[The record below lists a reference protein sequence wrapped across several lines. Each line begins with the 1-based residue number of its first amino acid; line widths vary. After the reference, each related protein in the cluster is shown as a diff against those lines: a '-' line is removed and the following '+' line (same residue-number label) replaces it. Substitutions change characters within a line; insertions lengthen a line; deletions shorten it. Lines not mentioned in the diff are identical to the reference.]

1 MNNKFKSVLCLSAA
15 LITATTVFSTTNT
28 KAAGMPGTEG
38 HDKYVDKKVFDVIS
52 DDTFGTKD
60 LDSPLFD
67 KATGSNDISDLQ
79 VPTLAYDDTS
89 IGLVWK
95 KPEKYDNVADY
106 HVYINGELQETAREN
121 FKTNA
126 EWTSKYMDAF
136 YDYYQ
141 KDGNS
146 DIDTVNVDIHSFR
159 ATDLKPDTNYTFSVA
174 AIDKAGTELGTPVA
188 VDQKTTP
195 APEIFNITEYGA
207 ETSEGYTTYDDE
219 INAFIEKNTKA
230 IQSAIDACTPGGKV
244 VIPEGTFVSGAIWL
258 KSDMTLEV
266 DGTLWASPNSDH
278 FEIGFHMYPFYT
290 DTRGWGLVNAVSS
303 DESQPLQ
310 NIRVTGTGTV
320 YGNGW
325 KYGAKDAIYEDG
337 YHSNAGDP
345 STQQAGDVDLTVKG
359 SEKYALPRWVAGNN
373 KKVYNYGIQ
382 AADSARK
389 YLSNVTDAAGNK
401 KYSDDV
407 INELEGK
414 IAANKDDKLSEI
426 DAADLTNAYATRS
439 SLIIMRNV
447 TNVYLGDVTVMNPA
461 NHSVNILDSRNVSAT
476 NVKVLSY
483 DGNNGDGLGFGCSQ
497 NVICWNNCNDTGDDN
512 LGFGASVGE
521 GARDCDIQ
529 TNSEVWMFNN
539 FLREGHG
546 GLAAGSHTGN
556 GIQDVLFEDTVM
568 NHIDAAFR
576 FKSAPTNGG
585 FGANITMRD
594 CAVSDPTQ
602 GWVLT
607 TSYSD
612 PNSASSTEAAE
623 IGRFYNFASYN
634 ISVYGPTQ
642 NTICVY
648 ADVDPVNHPDKPWH
662 VHSNLYFQ
670 DITFGN
676 VGGNGSYKNYNGWD
690 TLTGCENSVFYNVRT
705 NSYNKKAID
714 KKTDFAWTNIRYSK
728 NIRFQ
733 GSTLETLNADTAVMD
748 NITSAPAIDP
758 ASEVNAVSAEDGR
771 SADLSWTAA
780 DDNSS
785 KVLYGIDTFLGDEK
799 VDAVDG
805 IEDTHVTLPG
815 LSSGVTYTFKIYAS
829 DETGNKTELGETALT
844 TSGDLDTADITAPAS
859 IDVDLS
865 NGIYTCAQAEW
876 QSAYQTDARVR
887 GYHLY
892 ANNELKKTVYNYQ
905 IPDYKTSETVSK
917 QIGRLTPG
925 KDNIVE
931 IRAFTDAGT
940 ELSYNQASIR
950 TLDNYDYKAP
960 EFPEG
965 AKVTATASENGDVIL
980 NWDAASDDTKLNG
993 YRVYV
998 DHTPIPGEDEK
1009 NFNPVNAAK
1018 TTADTTCTVSGL
1030 DLAKDHTFTIQAG
1043 DSWWKA
1049 EQSMGS
1055 FDKMADFNWT
1065 VKGISTSQID
1075 NLPEEPTDPE
1085 EPDKNLTKDALG
1097 KFVDMLEN
1105 LNEKD
1110 FSKGSWANLSQKL
1123 DAAKEVLES
1132 DKTTQ
1137 DQLDTAYADLV
1148 NAFKAL
1154 EEGVNTTV
1162 ADILVEEAEKILKDS
1177 DQYRPGGI
1185 KRLQDTL
1192 KLVKLDLNDPS
1203 ISQPELDRHSK
1214 DLLDAMINLLDIAD
1228 ASNLETLVTIAEELL
1243 EDKDR
1248 YTTDSLASLE
1258 HAAADAKEILADED
1272 RTKQQI
1278 TDAYKTLSDAVA
1290 GIRYKGNRETLNTWI
1305 EKSEAILAE
1314 ESKYTPASI
1323 EDIKKVLDQAKA
1335 VYANENATQTEI
1347 NNAAALL
1354 GQELSQV
1361 RILGDINGDS
1371 KLDTKDAVSLL
1382 RSAAELDD
1390 LTDGAKNAADVNLDG
1405 EIDTNDASKILQ
1417 YSSELIGSFR

>member
-1 MNNKFKSVLCLSAA
+1 MNNKFKSALCLSAT
-15 LITATTVFSTTNT
+15 LITLTTVFSTVNT
-28 KAAGMPGTEG
+28 RAAKMPGTEG
-38 HDKYVDKKVFDVIS
+38 HDKYVDGKVFDVIS
-52 DDTFGTKD
+52 SDTFGTKD

-67 KATGSNDISDLQ
+67 KTRGSNDISDLL

-95 KPEKYDNVADY
+95 KPEKYDNIADY
-106 HVYINGELQETAREN
+106 HVYINGKLQETAREN
-121 FKTNA
+121 FKVNA
-126 EWTSKYMDAF
+126 EWTAKYMDAF

-141 KDGNS
+141 DKGNS
-146 DIDTVNVDIHSFR
+146 DIDTVNVDIHSFL
-159 ATDLKPDTNYTFSVA
+159 ATGLKPDTNYSFSVV
-174 AIDKAGTELGTPVA
+174 AIDEAGNELGTPKSI
-188 VDQKTTP
+188 DQKTTP
-195 APEIFNITEYGA
+195 SPEVFDITEYGA
-207 ETSEGYTTYDDE
+207 KTSEGYTTYDDE
-219 INAFIEKNTKA
+219 TNTFIEANTKA
-230 IQSAIDACTPGGKV
+230 IQDAIDACTPGGKV

-266 DGTLWASPNSDH
+266 NGTLWASPNSDH

-290 DTRGWGLVNAVSS
+290 DTRGWGLINAVSS
-303 DESQPLQ
+303 DESQPLE
-310 NIRVTGTGTV
+310 NIRVTGNGTV

-325 KYGAKDAIYEDG
+325 KYGAKDAIYKDG
-337 YHSNAGDP
+337 YIPNAGDP
-345 STQQAGDVDLTVKG
+345 STQQAGDVDLTVEG
-359 SEKYALPRWVAGNN
+359 NEKYALPRWVAGNN
-373 KKVYNYGIQ
+373 KKVYHYGVQ

-389 YLSNVTDAAGNK
+389 YLSNVTDANGSK

-407 INELEGK
+407 VNALAGK
-414 IAANKDDKLSEI
+414 IATNKDDKLSEI

-594 CAVSDPTQ
+594 CAAADPTQ

-670 DITFGN
+670 DITFGD
-676 VGGNGSYKNYNGWD
+676 VGGNGSFKNYNGWD
-690 TLTGCENSVFYNVRT
+690 TLTGCENSVFYNVKT
-705 NSYNKKAID
+705 NSYNGKAID
-714 KKTDFAWTNIRYSK
+714 KKNDRAWTNIKYSK

-748 NITSAPAIDP
+748 NISSAPAIDP
-758 ASEVNAVSAEDGR
+758 ASEINAVSAQDGR
-771 SADLSWTAA
+771 SADLSWSAA
-780 DDNSS
+780 DDNSGN
-785 KVLYGIDTFLGDEK
+785 VLYGVDTFLDDEK

-805 IEDTHVTLPG
+805 IEETSATLPG

-829 DETGNKTELGETALT
+829 DETGNKTELGETTLT

-859 IDVDLS
+859 IDVALS

-876 QSAYQTDARVR
+876 PSAYQSDARVR
-887 GYHLY
+887 GYQLY
-892 ANNELKKTVYNYQ
+892 ANGDLKKTVYNYQ
-905 IPDYKTSETVSK
+905 IPDYKNSETVSK

-925 KDNIVE
+925 TDNNVE
-931 IRAFTDAGT
+931 IKAFTDAGT
-940 ELSYNQASIR
+940 EFSYNQASIR

-960 EFPEG
+960 VFPENV
-965 AKVTATASENGDVIL
+965 KVTATVSDNGDVVL
-980 NWDAASDDTKLNG
+980 TWDAASDDTKVNG

-998 DHTPIPGEDEK
+998 DQIPVFGKDGK
-1009 NFNPVNAAK
+1009 AFNPVNGAI
-1018 TTADTTCTVSGL
+1018 TTSDTTWTISGL
-1030 DLAKDHTFTIQAG
+1030 DLTKEHTFTIQAG

-1049 EQSMGS
+1049 EQTMGN

-1065 VKGISTSQID
+1065 VKGISTSRID
-1075 NLPEEPTDPE
+1075 NIPAGPTEPSK
-1085 EPDKNLTKDALG
+1085 PDETTRYALEKLLEMVDGLDEQDFTKD
-1097 KFVDMLEN
+1097 
-1105 LNEKD
+1105 
-1110 FSKGSWANLSQKL
+1110 SWAALIEKYNN
-1123 DAAKEVLES
+1123 AKSLLQS
-1132 DKTTQ
+1132 DETTQ
-1137 DQLDTAYADLV
+1137 EQYDAAYADLAK
-1148 NAFKAL
+1148 AFNDL
-1154 EEGVNTTV
+1154 NEGPNTTAAEV
-1162 ADILVEEAEKILKDS
+1162 LVREAQKILQESHK
-1177 DQYRPGGI
+1177 YRPDAI
-1185 KRLQDTL
+1185 QKLQHA
-1192 KLVKLDLNDPS
+1192 LDLVNKDLKNPS
-1203 ISQPELDRHSK
+1203 ISQSELDEHSNE
-1214 DLLDAMINLLDIAD
+1214 LLDAMIHLLDIAD
-1228 ASNLETLVTIAEELL
+1228 ASNLQKLVDIANEFLSEKEKFTSTSISDL
-1243 EDKDR
+1243 ENALKN
-1248 YTTDSLASLE
+1248 AE
-1258 HAAADAKEILADED
+1258 VILADD
-1272 RTKQQI
+1272 NRTSSQI
-1278 TDAYKTLSDAVA
+1278 SDISNQISDAIGGLVL
-1290 GIRYKGNRETLNTWI
+1290 RGNRDNLKPWI
-1305 EKSEAILAE
+1305 EKAESILAE
-1314 ESKYTPASI
+1314 EIKYTPTSI
-1323 EDIKKVLDQAKA
+1323 QGLRETLDQANI
-1335 VYANENATQTEI
+1335 VYQNIDATIADVKNSISALTE
-1347 NNAAALL
+1347 
-1354 GQELSQV
+1354 ELSQV
-1361 RILGDINGDS
+1361 RILGDLDGDGEVT
-1371 KLDTKDAVSLL
+1371 TKDAVSLL

-1390 LTDGAKNAADVNLDG
+1390 LTWDAKDAADVNLDG
-1405 EIDTNDASKILQ
+1405 VIDTRDASMILQ
-1417 YSSELIGSFR
+1417 YSSELISSFR